1 MYNPRNITEYS
12 VEELKPELEKKR
24 NGLEHQQIQ
33 DLLFHH
39 ILREN
44 LDHIYELDNWTQ
56 ELAIDW
62 NMTIGSLTLLGY
74 CCVTDLKFSLAA
86 LLRIN
91 SVRVNH
97 FGIGI
102 YGPEHIT
109 PAIAALKDDKKS
121 IFAVLIRSLSTDV
134 NTYLM
139 TGKNLLY
146 HVLQHP
152 NPAFFHLLRQRPDLD
167 VNCYILNTTALNI
180 LVDTGNEARLEQYL
194 KHPLVNVN
202 KHDHCVSPLYRAI
215 SMGNPLLVMVLLK
228 YGANPEEIMKDRW
241 EQGKMIDLYHAN
253 IMNCSNIQKESD
265 AADRLYIGNLLLDM
279 GTRPTPDKQALKS
292 MLDWEDMEQM
302 AHPPDPRTHDLK
314 VLRQQTGRTLFENLF
329 KAEIRS
335 MKHLARGHVL
345 RIMRR
350 RSKGRSMLYDINNLL
365 NNVVLPTPCHNF
377 LLLRENERDRAN
389 TEATAMQL
397 PTPDQEIMQED

>member
-12 VEELKPELEKKR
+12 VEELKPELEKRR

-109 PAIAALKDDKKS
+109 PAIAALKADKTS

-152 NPAFFHLLRQRPDLD
+152 NPAFF
-167 VNCYILNTTALNI
+167 
-180 LVDTGNEARLEQYL
+180 
-194 KHPLVNVN
+194 
-202 KHDHCVSPLYRAI
+202 I
-215 SMGNPLLVMVLLK
+215 S
-228 YGANPEEIMKDRW
+228 
-241 EQGKMIDLYHAN
+241 
-253 IMNCSNIQKESD
+253 
-265 AADRLYIGNLLLDM
+265 
-279 GTRPTPDKQALKS
+279 
-292 MLDWEDMEQM
+292 
-302 AHPPDPRTHDLK
+302 
-314 VLRQQTGRTLFENLF
+314 
-329 KAEIRS
+329 
-335 MKHLARGHVL
+335 
-345 RIMRR
+345 
-350 RSKGRSMLYDINNLL
+350 
-365 NNVVLPTPCHNF
+365 
-377 LLLRENERDRAN
+377 
-389 TEATAMQL
+389 
-397 PTPDQEIMQED
+397 